1 MLVAMAVAGCSAG
14 ATRPALRPAPTPR
27 PTSVLRASA
36 PASSTTATAPVTTPP
51 PATTTTVPP
60 TSPPARSL
68 AAAPTALL
76 KAGVWTPIGVT
87 VNGTPLL
94 TAALLQGR
102 AGGPLTGVVR
112 IAASLARPVLY
123 AGLVEPG
130 GSWPNQGAVA
140 PPLRAFLVAAFNSG
154 FHTYASGGGWY
165 DHGRTAVPLR
175 AGAASLVI
183 RADGSATVG
192 MWGRDVSLTPDVVS
206 VRQNLGLLVDN
217 ATNLSGTASWG
228 ATLGH
233 VTYTWRSGLGVDAAG
248 NLLYAA
254 GPGLDAFSLAQ
265 VLIQAGAVRAM
276 ELDINPA
283 FVGFA
288 FYTPFGG
295 GTGGTDLVPGMAYS
309 PGHWLSGSARD
320 FIAIFGR

>member
-14 ATRPALRPAPTPR
+14 ANRPALGSAPTPS
-27 PTSVLRASA
+27 PTSVLRASH
-36 PASSTTATAPVTTPP
+36 PSSVTTSSAPVATEA
-51 PATTTTVPP
+51 PATTTTTRAPSV
-60 TSPPARSL
+60 PARSL
-68 AAAPTALL
+68 AATPAALPRP
-76 KAGVWTPIGVT
+76 GVWTPIGMS

-94 TAALLQGR
+94 TATLLQGR
-102 AGGPLTGVVR
+102 PAAPLTGVVR
-112 IAASLARPVLY
+112 IAAGLTRPVLY

-175 AGAASLVI
+175 AGAASLVVT
-183 RADGSATVG
+183 ADGSATVG

-206 VRQNLGLLVDN
+206 VRQNLGLLVDH
-217 ATNLSGTASWG
+217 AANLSATASWG

-248 NLLYAA
+248 NLLYAG

-295 GTGGTDLVPGMAYS
+295 GIGGTDLVPGMAYS

-320 FIAIFGR
+320 FIAIFVR